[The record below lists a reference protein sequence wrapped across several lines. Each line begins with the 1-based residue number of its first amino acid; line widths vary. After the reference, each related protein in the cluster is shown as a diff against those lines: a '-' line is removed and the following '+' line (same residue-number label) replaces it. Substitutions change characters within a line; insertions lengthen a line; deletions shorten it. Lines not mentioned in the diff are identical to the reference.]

1 MEYKEF
7 LQLPEIDSKFQSML
21 TEQKEYYLKKRYI
34 QDFDKVH
41 RELMSIKMAFL
52 TTDLYFTSIHNTNNE
67 K

>member
-7 LQLPEIDSKFQSML
+7 LKQPEIESKFQSML
-21 TEQKEYYLKKRYI
+21 TEQKEYYLTKRYI

-52 TTDLYFTSIHNTNNE
+52 ATDLYFTNIHKTNNE